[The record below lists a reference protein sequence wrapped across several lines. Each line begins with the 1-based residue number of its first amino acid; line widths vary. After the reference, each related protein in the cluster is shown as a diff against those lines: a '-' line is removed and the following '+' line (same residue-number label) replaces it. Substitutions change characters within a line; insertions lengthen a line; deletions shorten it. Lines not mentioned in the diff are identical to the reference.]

1 MSVSSSC
8 LYIEIGKLVLLQVSY
23 SPSSNM
29 AYMSAEVSHDWN
41 GQDVS
46 VSAGD
51 IEHIH
56 IQYPNYE
63 RHDCEARTICFHM
76 GWEGG
81 TNSREISLTAFIKK

>member
-1 MSVSSSC
+1 MV
-8 LYIEIGKLVLLQVSY
+8 
-23 SPSSNM
+23 
-29 AYMSAEVSHDWN
+29 YMSAEVSHDWN
-41 GQDVS
+41 GQDVT

-81 TNSREISLTAFIKK
+81 TNSREISLTAFIKKLDEMGRILTPALRRWRWIP

>member
-1 MSVSSSC
+1 
-8 LYIEIGKLVLLQVSY
+8 
-23 SPSSNM
+23 M

-76 GWEGG
+76 GLEGG
-81 TNSREISLTAFIKK
+81 TNYCDSIHKKIDEMGRILTPALRRWRWIP

>member
-1 MSVSSSC
+1 
-8 LYIEIGKLVLLQVSY
+8 
-23 SPSSNM
+23 M

-76 GWEGG
+76 HGLGRG
-81 TNSREISLTAFIKK
+81 YKFTRNFVDSIHKKNR

>member
-1 MSVSSSC
+1 
-8 LYIEIGKLVLLQVSY
+8 
-23 SPSSNM
+23 M

-41 GQDVS
+41 GQDVT

-63 RHDCEARTICFHM
+63 RHDCEARTICFQIHIIWAW

-81 TNSREISLTAFIKK
+81 RKNNRAVNEIIGPSL

>member
-1 MSVSSSC
+1 MGVSTSC
-8 LYIEIGKLVLLQVSY
+8 LYIKVGKIFKVLLQVSY

-29 AYMSAEVSHDWN
+29 VYMSAEVSHDWN
-41 GQDVS
+41 GQDVT

-63 RHDCEARTICFHM
+63 RHDCEARTICFQIHIIWAW

-81 TNSREISLTAFIKK
+81 RKNN

>member
-1 MSVSSSC
+1 MELGISLKSFSKC
-8 LYIEIGKLVLLQVSY
+8 HTLT
-23 SPSSNM
+23 SSNM
-29 AYMSAEVSHDWN
+29 VYMSAKVSHDWN

-81 TNSREISLTAFIKK
+81 TNSREISLTAFIKN

>member
-1 MSVSSSC
+1 
-8 LYIEIGKLVLLQVSY
+8 
-23 SPSSNM
+23 M

-41 GQDVS
+41 GQDVT

-63 RHDCEARTICFHM
+63 RHDCEARTICFQM
-76 GWEGG
+76 GFKGG
-81 TNSREISLTAFIKK
+81 KEE